1 MAGTCVIG
9 LQWGDEA
16 KGKLVDLLTAN
27 FEIVV
32 RYLGGANAGH
42 TVVVGDDVYK
52 LHHIPSGI
60 LNPGA
65 VNVVTP
71 GVVINPKTILKEIE
85 GLEETKEKLLSRMD
99 IIQSLQQKRPQI
111 VHLFDE
117 IVRTVPEGIYLT
129 GIKQS
134 GNSININGGA
144 ESNGRVSAYMRN
156 IDGSDW
162 MATPKLSVIESKK
175 GTLRSSDFVLTTS
188 QSTPKSGEEEE
199 S

>member
-1 MAGTCVIG
+1 MANINLLPWREELRKEKTRQFTSMTGFSVI
-9 LQWGDEA
+9 LTIAVLFLIHVTISSQISHQQKRNRILEDEITQ
-16 KGKLVDLLTAN
+16 L
-27 FEIVV
+27 
-32 RYLGGANAGH
+32 
-42 TVVVGDDVYK
+42 DV
-52 LHHIPSGI
+52 
-60 LNPGA
+60 A
-65 VNVVTP
+65 
-71 GVVINPKTILKEIE
+71 LKEIE

-129 GIKQS
+129 GIKQA
-134 GNSININGGA
+134 GTTININGVA

-175 GTLRSSDFVLTTS
+175 GTLRSSNFVLTTS
-188 QSTPKSGEEEE
+188 QSTPKTDEEEE
-199 S
+199 G

>member
-1 MAGTCVIG
+1 MANINLLPWREEQRKEKTRQFTSMMGFSVFLTIAVFLLIHVTISG
-9 LQWGDEA
+9 QISHQQKRNKILQDEISR
-16 KGKLVDLLTAN
+16 L
-27 FEIVV
+27 
-32 RYLGGANAGH
+32 
-42 TVVVGDDVYK
+42 DV
-52 LHHIPSGI
+52 
-60 LNPGA
+60 A
-65 VNVVTP
+65 
-71 GVVINPKTILKEIE
+71 LKEIE

-134 GNSININGGA
+134 GTGININGIA

-156 IDGSDW
+156 IDNSDW

-175 GTLRSSDFVLTTS
+175 GTLRSSEFMLTTS
-188 QSTPKSGEEEE
+188 QSTPKTDEGEDG
-199 S
+199 

>member
-1 MAGTCVIG
+1 MLGFAV
-9 LQWGDEA
+9 
-16 KGKLVDLLTAN
+16 LLTVGVFVLIQVAVTSQMN
-27 FEIVV
+27 HQQKRNKILQDEIDQ
-32 RYLGGANAGH
+32 LDIA
-42 TVVVGDDVYK
+42 
-52 LHHIPSGI
+52 LQQ
-60 LNPGA
+60 
-65 VNVVTP
+65 
-71 GVVINPKTILKEIE
+71 IE

-134 GNSININGGA
+134 GNSININGVA

-175 GTLRSSDFVLTTS
+175 GSLRSSDFVLTTS
-188 QSTPKSGEEEE
+188 QSTPKSDEEEE
-199 S
+199 G

>member
-1 MAGTCVIG
+1 MAKINLLPWREELRKEKTRQFTSMLGFSVMLTVGVFVLIQVAINSQIG
-9 LQWGDEA
+9 HQQKRNRILQE
-16 KGKLVDLLTAN
+16 
-27 FEIVV
+27 EID
-32 RYLGGANAGH
+32 RLDIALQQIA
-42 TVVVGDDVYK
+42 
-52 LHHIPSGI
+52 
-60 LNPGA
+60 
-65 VNVVTP
+65 
-71 GVVINPKTILKEIE
+71 

-134 GNSININGGA
+134 GNSISINGVA
-144 ESNGRVSAYMRN
+144 ESNGRVSAYMPN
-156 IDGSDW
+156 IDSSDW

-188 QSTPKSGEEEE
+188 QSTPKTDDGTEEEG
-199 S
+199 

>member
-1 MAGTCVIG
+1 MANINLLPWREELRKEKTRHFTSMTGISLILTVSVFLLIHVTISG
-9 LQWGDEA
+9 QISHQQKRNKILQDEIS
-16 KGKLVDLLTAN
+16 LLDIA
-27 FEIVV
+27 
-32 RYLGGANAGH
+32 
-42 TVVVGDDVYK
+42 
-52 LHHIPSGI
+52 
-60 LNPGA
+60 
-65 VNVVTP
+65 
-71 GVVINPKTILKEIE
+71 LKEIE

-129 GIKQS
+129 GIKQA
-134 GNSININGGA
+134 GAAINIKGVA

-156 IDGSDW
+156 IDSSDW

-188 QSTPKSGEEEE
+188 QSTPKTGEGEEG
-199 S
+199 